1 MRNKSNPSVATI
13 VGGVLARQAATLAG
27 QTGKPVGEAMGA
39 VLEIKAGRLL
49 AQQRTGPHRD
59 EPANRWQEDCAPRR
73 AKERVRARQKERN
86 QAAQDASWERF
97 MQGEMREL
105 ELGKDG
111 QHARVLS
118 SMRGA
123 ITFRGCF

>member
-1 MRNKSNPSVATI
+1 MRDKSNTSVATM
-13 VGGVLARQAATLAG
+13 VDGVLARQAATLAG
-27 QTGKPVGEAMGA
+27 RTDKPFGEAMEA
-39 VLEIKAGRLL
+39 VLETKAGRHL
-49 AQQRTGPHRD
+49 AELRTGSHRD
-59 EPANRWQEDCAPRR
+59 EPANRWQEDCASRR
-73 AKERVRARQKERN
+73 AKERGRARQKERD

-97 MQGEMREL
+97 MQEEMREL

-123 ITFRGCF
+123 STFRGRV

>member
-1 MRNKSNPSVATI
+1 MS
-13 VGGVLARQAATLAG
+13 RQATARAG
-27 QTGKPVGEAMGA
+27 CTGEPFGEAMEA
-39 VLEIKAGRLL
+39 VLETKAGRYLTEL
-49 AQQRTGPHRD
+49 RAGPHRD

-73 AKERVRARQKERN
+73 AKKRVRARQKERN